1 MEIRQQQSN
10 GAIVLQLLGRLDE
23 LATSEVELAFTGV
36 LKETTEGVV
45 LDLAGVEY
53 ISSGGLRILLMLS
66 KAVERSAGRLL
77 LCNLSPFVAE
87 VFEIS
92 NFSSVFS
99 IEPSVEDA
107 LAVLRP
113 PAR

>member
-1 MEIRQQQSN
+1 MEIRQETLGS
-10 GAIVLQLLGRLDE
+10 ATLLRLLGRLDE

-36 LKETTEGVV
+36 LKESPEQVV
-45 LDLAGVEY
+45 LDLSGVEY

-66 KAVERSAGRLL
+66 KALTRTSARLK

-92 NFSSVFS
+92 NFVS
-99 IEPSVEDA
+99 IFDIYPSVDDA
-107 LAVLRP
+107 VSQP
-113 PAR
+113 PGTPA

>member
-1 MEIRQQQSN
+1 MEIRQETVN
-10 GAIVLQLLGRLDE
+10 GATVLQLLGRLDE
-23 LATSEVELAFTGV
+23 LATSEVELAFTGL
-36 LKETTEGVV
+36 LKDSPREVV

-66 KAVERSAGRLL
+66 KALGRNSGRLK

-92 NFSSVFS
+92 NFASIFS
-99 IEPSVEDA
+99 IYGTLQDA
-107 LAVLRP
+107 LNPQPEASS
-113 PAR
+113 